1 MYKIGEIE
9 NALYCPF
16 DVRSNSA
23 NLERVAMRMFHML
36 IFMPAL
42 PSMRAH
48 RGSIS
53 YELPYSI
60 KIHSS
65 HHSSPSIIPNR
76 PILLTNLM
84 TILLKRHSAKDVA
97 GNTLTK
103 LRTKSKCGTYPKCIT
118 LSIFYK
124 SHREKNLEWVLIF
137 TWKLRL
143 QGGSCIFWNNFLTW
157 YSHIQNLPFKQASWL
172 KFKV

>member
-137 TWKLRL
+137 T
-143 QGGSCIFWNNFLTW
+143 
-157 YSHIQNLPFKQASWL
+157 
-172 KFKV
+172 